1 MKEIESLLLIN
12 LDKHIEYIQDIDK
25 AEIMPYIERCGFSQ
39 ASKDRAAYI
48 LDHLSQSFIDGDFDL
63 LHFEPGKTT
72 LQFILI

>member
-1 MKEIESLLLIN
+1 MNEIESLLLIN

-25 AEIMPYIERCGFSQ
+25 DEIAPYITSCGFSQ
-39 ASKDRAAYI
+39 KSIDRALYI
-48 LDHLSQSFIDGDFDL
+48 LDHLSQSFVDGDFDL